1 MFLSRRG
8 TTRWILVDL
17 YMYRGAEVPRDYCE
31 ERAAAAAAAQRFARS
46 DLGELG
52 SKESLI

>member
-52 SKESLI
+52 SKESLT

>member
-1 MFLSRRG
+1 M
-8 TTRWILVDL
+8 LVDL

-31 ERAAAAAAAQRFARS
+31 ERAAAAAAAAAQRFARS